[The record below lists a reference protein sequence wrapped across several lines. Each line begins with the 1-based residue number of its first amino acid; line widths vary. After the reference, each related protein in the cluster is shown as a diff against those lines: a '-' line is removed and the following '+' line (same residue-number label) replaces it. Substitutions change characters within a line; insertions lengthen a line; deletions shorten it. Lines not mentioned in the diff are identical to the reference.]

1 MMNFGVM
8 CKMKLLEYMGKE
20 LLSNHSIT
28 VQKGVVVSSVE
39 EVSQKAKDLKPPF
52 VLKVQ
57 IAAGGRG
64 KAGGIKFADDIK
76 GAEDI
81 CSELLGKEMRGCI
94 VNKILIAEKVEVKTE
109 WYLSI
114 ILDRLSKCPTVIFSS
129 LGGIDIEQTAKTDPG
144 RIVKIPINPL
154 IGVKDYIARY
164 IIENSG
170 IDGKHMEELNR
181 IIANLYRLFNEYD
194 CTLAEI
200 NPLAIVDNDSLM
212 AIDCKADID
221 DSSLYRHPDILE
233 FRNTIDENPL
243 TMEARKFNF
252 LYIPL
257 GAEGDIAVASNGSG
271 MLMSCIDL
279 ITKNGMKA
287 CAALD
292 LGGGATSERI
302 AQAVRTIFKN
312 KGTDYLFISIF
323 GGITRCDEVAMG
335 VKIAI
340 EDGLK
345 DKTVILRLEG
355 TNKAEAL
362 KISQSIDGNVIDVK
376 SISEGVKTLKSG
388 RKNR

>member
-1 MMNFGVM
+1 M

-20 LLSNHSIT
+20 LLSNFGIT

-39 EVSQKAKDLKPPF
+39 EVSQRARDLKPPF

-57 IAAGGRG
+57 ILAGGRG
-64 KAGGIKFADDIK
+64 KAGGIRFADDIK
-76 GAEDI
+76 GAEKI

-94 VNKILIAEKVEVKTE
+94 VKKILIAQKAEVKTE

-114 ILDRLSKCPTVIFSS
+114 ILDRQSKCPTVIFSS

-144 RIVKIPINPL
+144 RIAKITINPL
-154 IGVKDYIARY
+154 IGIKDYVARY
-164 IIENSG
+164 IIESCG
-170 IDGKHMEELNR
+170 LDRKHLDELNQ
-181 IIANLYRLFNEYD
+181 IVCNLYRLFNEYD

-200 NPLAIVDNDSLM
+200 NPLAVAGDGSLM

-221 DSSLYRHPDILE
+221 DSSLFKHPDILE

-243 TMEARKFNF
+243 TIEARKFNF

-257 GAEGDIAVASNGSG
+257 DTEGDIAVASNGSG

-302 AQAVRTIFKN
+302 AEAVKIIFKN
-312 KGTDYLFISIF
+312 KTTDYLFISIF

-335 VKIAI
+335 VKLAI
-340 EDGLK
+340 EAGLN

-362 KISQSIDGNVIDVK
+362 KITQSINGNVIDVK

-388 RKNR
+388 RKNI

>member
-1 MMNFGVM
+1 M

-20 LLSNHSIT
+20 LLFNHGIA

-39 EVSQKAKDLKPPF
+39 EVGQNAKDLKAPF

-57 IAAGGRG
+57 ILAGGRG

-81 CSELLGKEMRGCI
+81 CLELLGKEMRGCI
-94 VNKILIAEKVEVKTE
+94 VKKILIAEKVEVKTE

-114 ILDRLSKCPTVIFSS
+114 ILDRQSKCPTVIFSS

-144 RIVKIPINPL
+144 RIAKIPINPL
-154 IGVKDYIARY
+154 IGVKDYVARY
-164 IIENSG
+164 IIESCG
-170 IDGKHMEELNR
+170 IDGKHLEELNR
-181 IIANLYRLFNEYD
+181 IVGNLYRLFNEYD

-200 NPLAIVDNDSLM
+200 NPLAVAGGDSLM

-221 DSSLYRHPDILE
+221 DSSLYRHPDILG
-233 FRNTIDENPL
+233 FRDTIDENPL
-243 TMEARKFNF
+243 TIEARKFNF

-257 GAEGDIAVASNGSG
+257 DAEGDIAVASNGSG

-302 AQAVRTIFKN
+302 AQAVKTIFKD

-335 VKIAI
+335 VKLAI

-345 DKTVILRLEG
+345 NKTVILRLEG

-362 KISQSIDGNVIDVK
+362 KISQSIDGNVIDVE

>member
-1 MMNFGVM
+1 MTNFGVM
-8 CKMKLLEYMGKE
+8 CNMKLLEYMGKE
-20 LLSNHSIT
+20 LLLNCGIA
-28 VQKGVVVSSVE
+28 VQKGVVVGFVE
-39 EVSQKAKDLKPPF
+39 EISQKAKDLKSPF

-57 IAAGGRG
+57 ILAGGRG
-64 KAGGIKFADDIK
+64 KAGGIRFAEDIK

-81 CSELLGKEMRGCI
+81 CLELLGKEMRGCI
-94 VNKILIAEKVEVKTE
+94 VKKILIAEKVEVKTE

-144 RIVKIPINPL
+144 KIVKITVNPL
-154 IGVKDYIARY
+154 IGVKDYAARY
-164 IIENSG
+164 IVESCG
-170 IDGKHMEELNR
+170 LDGRYFEELNR
-181 IIANLYRLFNEYD
+181 IVCNLYRLFNEYD

-200 NPLAIVDNDSLM
+200 NPLAIVDDGSLM

-221 DSSLYRHPDILE
+221 DSALYRHPDILE
-233 FRNTIDENPL
+233 FRSTIDENPL
-243 TMEARKFNF
+243 TIEARKSNF

-257 GAEGDIAVASNGSG
+257 GIEGDIAVASNGSG

-302 AQAVRTIFKN
+302 AQAVKIIFKN
-312 KGTDYLFISIF
+312 KDTDYLFISIF

-335 VKIAI
+335 VKLAV

-362 KISQSIDGNVIDVK
+362 EITKSIDGNVIDVK

-388 RKNR
+388 RENR

>member
-1 MMNFGVM
+1 M

-20 LLSNHSIT
+20 LLLNHGIA

-57 IAAGGRG
+57 ILAGGRG

-76 GAEDI
+76 GAENI
-81 CSELLGKEMRGCI
+81 CLELLGREMRGCT
-94 VNKILIAEKVEVKTE
+94 VKKILIAEKVEVKTE

-114 ILDRLSKCPTVIFSS
+114 ILDRQTKCPTVIFSS

-144 RIVKIPINPL
+144 RIAKIAVNPL
-154 IGVKDYIARY
+154 IGVKDYVARY
-164 IIENSG
+164 IIESSG
-170 IDGKHMEELNR
+170 IDGKNLEELSR
-181 IIANLYRLFNEYD
+181 IIGNLYRLFNEYD

-200 NPLAIVDNDSLM
+200 NPLAVVDDGSLM
-212 AIDCKADID
+212 AVDCKADID

-243 TMEARKFNF
+243 TIEARKFNF

-257 GAEGDIAVASNGSG
+257 DSEGDIAVASNGSG

-302 AQAVRTIFKN
+302 AQAVKTIFKD
-312 KGTDYLFISIF
+312 KGTNNLFISIF

-335 VKIAI
+335 VKLAI

-362 KISQSIDGNVIDVK
+362 KISQSIDGNVIDVE

>member
-1 MMNFGVM
+1 
-8 CKMKLLEYMGKE
+8 MKLLEYMGKE
-20 LLSNHSIT
+20 LLLNYGIK
-28 VQKGVVVSSVE
+28 VQKGVVVSSAE
-39 EVSQKAKDLKPPF
+39 EVSQKVKDLKPPF

-57 IAAGGRG
+57 ILAGGRG
-64 KAGGIKFADDIK
+64 KAGGIRFADDAK

-81 CSELLGKEMRGCI
+81 CIELLGRQMRGCI
-94 VNKILIAEKVEVKTE
+94 VRKILIAEKVEVKTE

-114 ILDRLSKCPTVIFSS
+114 ILDRQSKCPTVIFSC

-144 RIVKIPINPL
+144 KIVKIPINPL
-154 IGVKDYIARY
+154 IGVRDYITRY

-170 IDGKHMEELNR
+170 IDGKHLEELNR
-181 IIANLYRLFNEYD
+181 IVSDLYRLFNEYD

-200 NPLAIVDNDSLM
+200 NPLAIAGDGSLM

-221 DSSLYRHPDILE
+221 DSSLFRHPDILE

-243 TMEARKFNF
+243 TIEARKFNF

-257 GAEGDIAVASNGSG
+257 DTEGDIAVASNGSG

-302 AQAVRTIFKN
+302 AQAVKTIFKN

-335 VKIAI
+335 VKLAI
-340 EDGLK
+340 EDGLR

-362 KISQSIDGNVIDVK
+362 KISQGIDGNVIDVK
-376 SISEGVKTLKSG
+376 SISEGVITLKSR
-388 RKNR
+388 RKN

>member
-1 MMNFGVM
+1 
-8 CKMKLLEYMGKE
+8 MKLLEYMGKE
-20 LLSNHSIT
+20 LLANFGIT
-28 VQKGVVVSSVE
+28 VQKGVVVSSAE
-39 EVSQKAKDLKPPF
+39 EVSQKAKELKAPF

-57 IAAGGRG
+57 ILAGGRG
-64 KAGGIKFADDIK
+64 KAGGIKFADDLK

-81 CSELLGKEMRGCI
+81 CLGLLGKEMRGCI
-94 VNKILIAEKVEVKTE
+94 VKKILIAEKVEVKTE

-114 ILDRLSKCPTVIFSS
+114 ILDRQSKCPTVIFSS

-144 RIVKIPINPL
+144 KIAKIAVNPL
-154 IGVKDYIARY
+154 IGVKDYVTRY
-164 IIENSG
+164 IIESCG
-170 IDGKHMEELNR
+170 LDGKYREDLNR
-181 IIANLYRLFNEYD
+181 IVCNLYRLFNEYD

-200 NPLAIVDNDSLM
+200 NPLAVVDGDNLM

-221 DSSLYRHPDILE
+221 DSSLFRHPDILE
-233 FRNTIDENPL
+233 FRNTIDENLL
-243 TMEARKFNF
+243 TIEARKFNF

-257 GAEGDIAVASNGSG
+257 GTEGDIAVASNGSG

-302 AQAVRTIFKN
+302 AQAVKIIFKN

-335 VKIAI
+335 VKLAI

-355 TNKAEAL
+355 TNKTEAL
-362 KISQSIDGNVIDVK
+362 KISQSIQGNVIDVK

-388 RKNR
+388 RKNI